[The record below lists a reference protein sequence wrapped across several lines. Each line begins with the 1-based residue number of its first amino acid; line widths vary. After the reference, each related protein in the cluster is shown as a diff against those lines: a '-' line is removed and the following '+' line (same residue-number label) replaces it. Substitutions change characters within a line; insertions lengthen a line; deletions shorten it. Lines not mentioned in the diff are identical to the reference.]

1 MRADAGLR
9 DLVGYRMKRAFA
21 VIQADLSRVL
31 EPFGLRMIPF
41 SALVVIARQPGI
53 GQGQLAAALAV
64 ERSNLVAPLDGLE
77 ARGLIRREAVPGDR
91 RALALKPTPAGLT
104 LAEAALAAVRA
115 HEARLMAGVSEADV
129 AALFRAC
136 AAIETVPER
145 EETSG

>member
-91 RALALKPTPAGLT
+91 RALALKPTRAGLT

-115 HEARLMAGVSEADV
+115 HEARLMAGVGEADV

-136 AAIETVPER
+136 AAIEAAGER
-145 EETSG
+145 EETTG